1 MNRKHISTNLAT
13 AKRKRSSLLQKHRF
27 CTVAL
32 VIMTSVV
39 ILFGCMHHNDSK
51 KPVPVTVTVKGDTH
65 VTVNEPKTLS
75 VEKGVKWSAIKD
87 KVKVSYAEGF
97 ELSGWKIGSA
107 SGADIKDDTGFNED
121 TIVFAVSKQKTPPTP
136 DQPPLSKIT
145 ITVQGD
151 AHVTVNEP
159 KSLPVEKGVKWSAIK
174 DKVKVSYAEG
184 FELSGWKI
192 GTVSGADIKDDTVFN
207 EDTIVF
213 AVSKNINERTYTVRH
228 LQQNVSGND
237 YTLVKEASQA
247 GIKGAPTTAVA
258 ETYQGFT
265 ALTFSQVPIADDNS
279 TVVEIK
285 YNRNSIALKL
295 NLDGGTITPPLEGG
309 TFLKGRF
316 DALVS
321 IAEPKKTG
329 YKFDKWE
336 PELPKKFPSQSPSTV
351 YTAKW
356 KQLRITIQGDER
368 IAATALGTTLPVA
381 YNATWADIEAAA
393 TEKAVLKAEWGTD
406 DYEIY
411 QWRLTDAN
419 GKRLETT
426 HVFTDDATVYAVT
439 NYKSFN
445 INGSILDAYPNG
457 KAPRGSIIIPP
468 NITIIDS
475 NAFAGAS
482 ELTNIILPQELREI
496 RENAFASCTKL
507 TAITIPEKVTK
518 IDNLTFSHC
527 TSLSKLTV
535 DPKNK
540 DFSSEG
546 DILYTKNKTKLLR
559 AVFTL
564 KEVHTI
570 PDTVTEIGPSAFE
583 ECSQLASIILPIR
596 LTAIKDN
603 AFHRCSNLKEV
614 KLPNKLEEIGQ
625 EVFLNCTSAVITLDK
640 KITKIEPGSF
650 GYDAASFCKEVRIP
664 NGTTFDHIV
673 TKVKNA
679 GYPEERIKRY

>member
-13 AKRKRSSLLQKHRF
+13 AKHTRSSLLQKHRF

-32 VIMTSVV
+32 VIMTSAVM
-39 ILFGCMHHNDSK
+39 LFGCRHHNDSK
-51 KPVPVTVTVKGDTH
+51 KPVPVTVTVTVKGDAH
-65 VTVNEPKTLS
+65 VTVNPKALS
-75 VEKGVKWSAIKD
+75 VEKGSKWAAIKG
-87 KVKVSYAEGF
+87 KISVRYAEGF
-97 ELSGWKIGSA
+97 DALSWKIGTA
-107 SGADIKDDTGFNED
+107 SGADIKDDAIFNED
-121 TIVFAVSKQKTPPTP
+121 TT
-136 DQPPLSKIT
+136 
-145 ITVQGD
+145 
-151 AHVTVNEP
+151 
-159 KSLPVEKGVKWSAIK
+159 
-174 DKVKVSYAEG
+174 
-184 FELSGWKI
+184 
-192 GTVSGADIKDDTVFN
+192 
-207 EDTIVF
+207 VF
-213 AVSKNINERTYTVRH
+213 AVSKNINERKYTVRH

-247 GIKGAPTTAVA
+247 GIKGAPTSAVA

-265 ALTFSQVPIADDNS
+265 ALPVTQVPIADDNT

-285 YNRNSIALKL
+285 YNRNIITLEF
-295 NLDGGTITPPLEGG
+295 NLDHGSTTTSLEEGK
-309 TFLKGRF
+309 FLKGRF
-316 DALVS
+316 DAPVS
-321 IAEPKKTG
+321 IAEPKKVG

-368 IAATALGTTLPVA
+368 IAATALGTTLSVA
-381 YNATWADIEAAA
+381 YNATWADVEAAA
-393 TEKAVLKAEWGTD
+393 TEKAVLKTEWGTD

-559 AVFTL
+559 AAFTL

-664 NGTTFDHIV
+664 NGATFDHIV

>member
-13 AKRKRSSLLQKHRF
+13 AKHTRSSLLQKHRF

-32 VIMTSVV
+32 VIMTSAVM
-39 ILFGCMHHNDSK
+39 LFGCRHHNDSK
-51 KPVPVTVTVKGDTH
+51 KPVPVTVTVTVKGDAH
-65 VTVNEPKTLS
+65 VTVNPKALS
-75 VEKGVKWSAIKD
+75 VEKGSKWAAIKG
-87 KVKVSYAEGF
+87 KISVRYAEGF
-97 ELSGWKIGSA
+97 DALSWKIGTA
-107 SGADIKDDTGFNED
+107 SGADIKDDAIFNED
-121 TIVFAVSKQKTPPTP
+121 TT
-136 DQPPLSKIT
+136 
-145 ITVQGD
+145 
-151 AHVTVNEP
+151 
-159 KSLPVEKGVKWSAIK
+159 
-174 DKVKVSYAEG
+174 
-184 FELSGWKI
+184 
-192 GTVSGADIKDDTVFN
+192 
-207 EDTIVF
+207 VF
-213 AVSKNINERTYTVRH
+213 AVSKNINERKYTVRH

-247 GIKGAPTTAVA
+247 GIKGAPTSAAA

-265 ALTFSQVPIADDNS
+265 ALPVTQVPIADDNS

-285 YNRNSIALKL
+285 YNRNIITLKL

-309 TFLKGRF
+309 IFLKGRF
-316 DALVS
+316 DAPVS

-368 IAATALGTTLPVA
+368 IAATALGTTLSVA
-381 YNATWADIEAAA
+381 YNATWADVEAAA

-426 HVFTDDATVYAVT
+426 HIFTDDATVYAVT

-445 INGSILDAYPNG
+445 INGNILDAYPNG

-475 NAFAGAS
+475 NAFSGAS

-496 RENAFASCTKL
+496 RENAFYACTKL
-507 TAITIPEKVTK
+507 TAMNIPAAVTD
-518 IDNLTFSHC
+518 INTQAFFECSNLGT
-527 TSLSKLTV
+527 LTV
-535 DPKNK
+535 DPKNNTYASQ
-540 DFSSEG
+540 DN
-546 DILYTKNKTKLLR
+546 ILYTKDKTKLLC
-559 AVFTL
+559 AAFTL
-564 KEVHTI
+564 EHITTI
-570 PDTVTEIGPSAFE
+570 PSSVEEIGHVAFLGRQKLLSITLPNNLKVINRSAFL
-583 ECSQLASIILPIR
+583 S
-596 LTAIKDN
+596 
-603 AFHRCSNLKEV
+603 CSNLKELIIPDSV
-614 KLPNKLEEIGQ
+614 TTLIEEAFVG
-625 EVFLNCTSAVITLDK
+625 CTSAVITLGK
-640 KITKIEPGSF
+640 NITKIEPWTF
-650 GYDAASFCKEVRIP
+650 GYNAASFCKEVRIP
-664 NGTTFDHIV
+664 NGATFDHIV

>member
-13 AKRKRSSLLQKHRF
+13 AKHTRSSLLQKHRF

-32 VIMTSVV
+32 VIMTSAVM
-39 ILFGCMHHNDSK
+39 LFGCRHHNDSK
-51 KPVPVTVTVKGDTH
+51 KPVPVTVTVTVKGDAH
-65 VTVNEPKTLS
+65 VTVNPKALS
-75 VEKGVKWSAIKD
+75 VEKGSKWAAIKG
-87 KVKVSYAEGF
+87 KISVRYAEGF
-97 ELSGWKIGSA
+97 DALSWKIGTA
-107 SGADIKDDTGFNED
+107 SGADIKDDAIFNED
-121 TIVFAVSKQKTPPTP
+121 TT
-136 DQPPLSKIT
+136 
-145 ITVQGD
+145 
-151 AHVTVNEP
+151 
-159 KSLPVEKGVKWSAIK
+159 
-174 DKVKVSYAEG
+174 
-184 FELSGWKI
+184 
-192 GTVSGADIKDDTVFN
+192 
-207 EDTIVF
+207 VF
-213 AVSKNINERTYTVRH
+213 AVSKNINERKYTVRH

-285 YNRNSIALKL
+285 YNRNIITLKL

-316 DALVS
+316 DAPVS
-321 IAEPKKTG
+321 IAEPKKEG

-393 TEKAVLKAEWGTD
+393 TEKAVLKTEWGTD

-439 NYKSFN
+439 NYKKDKFKK
-445 INGSILDAYPNG
+445 GLDIKTLDGYTGG
-457 KAPRGSIIIPP
+457 KPKGAIIIPEEYTTIGPDAFRECSDITNVTLP
-468 NITIIDS
+468 NTLEKIGEH
-475 NAFAGAS
+475 AFYA
-482 ELTNIILPQELREI
+482 
-496 RENAFASCTKL
+496 CTKL
-507 TAITIPEKVTK
+507 TAMNIPEKVTA
-518 IDNLTFSHC
+518 INATAFLGCSNLGT
-527 TSLSKLTV
+527 LTV
-535 DPKNK
+535 DPKNNTYASQ
-540 DFSSEG
+540 DN
-546 DILYTKNKTKLLR
+546 ILYTKDKTKLLC
-559 AVFTL
+559 AAFTL
-564 KEVHTI
+564 KYVTTI
-570 PDTVTEIGPSAFE
+570 PSSVEEIGPVAFVGRQELLSITLPNNLKVINRSAFL
-583 ECSQLASIILPIR
+583 S
-596 LTAIKDN
+596 
-603 AFHRCSNLKEV
+603 CSNLKE
-614 KLPNKLEEIGQ
+614 LIIPNSVTTLIEEAFVG
-625 EVFLNCTSAVITLDK
+625 CTSAVITLGK
-640 KITKIEPGSF
+640 NITKIEPWAF
-650 GYDAASFCKEVRIP
+650 GYGAPSFCKEVRIP
-664 NGTTFDHIV
+664 NGATFDHIV